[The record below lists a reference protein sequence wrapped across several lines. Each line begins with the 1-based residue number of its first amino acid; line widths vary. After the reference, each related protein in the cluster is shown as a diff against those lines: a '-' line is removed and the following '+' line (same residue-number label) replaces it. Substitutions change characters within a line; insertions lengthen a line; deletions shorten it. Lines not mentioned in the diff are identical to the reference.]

1 MNDLHKYLEKQLKN
15 PEFRAEHEA
24 TRIEFEV
31 AQALIEARTSMNMTQ
46 QELAER
52 SGIRQSN
59 ISRIESG
66 NCSPTVATLQLLA
79 KGLGKQ
85 LSINFIPLKNESA
98 LPPR

>member
-1 MNDLHKYLEKQLKN
+1 MNDLHKYLEQQMQN

-24 TRIEFEV
+24 TRGEFEV
-31 AQALIEARTSMNMTQ
+31 AKALIETRVSMNMTQ
-46 QELAER
+46 KELAER

-85 LSINFIPLKNESA
+85 LSISF
-98 LPPR
+98 R